1 MRFLEPN
8 ASCDEPPSRAE
19 RALRVVERLVL
30 ASGLVLFGVLF
41 AQLGIH
47 DVLAYLH
54 LVGWGIV
61 VIIVGSPPDPVAG
74 LLPEEYGA
82 SDP

>member
-1 MRFLEPN
+1 
-8 ASCDEPPSRAE
+8 
-19 RALRVVERLVL
+19 
-30 ASGLVLFGVLF
+30 VLF

-74 LLPEEYGA
+74 LLPEE
-82 SDP
+82 